1 MHGRVRTHKVDDGRQ
16 TGAEMKKTQK
26 SAKKVLTNA
35 RECSI
40 LTELSAREQ
49 LEAGTMI
56 LENDTE

>member
-1 MHGRVRTHKVDDGRQ
+1 MRARGCGCAGEKRV
-16 TGAEMKKTQK
+16 EK

-35 RECSI
+35 RKCSI

-49 LEAGTMI
+49 LEADAMI